1 MSELSRVTLV
11 IPKKLWEE
19 VKRVIPAGQR
29 SRLVVEAIEAEIR
42 RRQRLEQLHHLR
54 RFNDYMRDKYGEM
67 ASSVEDIEKMREER
81 DDEVAGMR

>member
-11 IPKKLWEE
+11 IPKKLWED
-19 VKRVIPAGQR
+19 VKRVVPAGQR

-42 RRQRLEQLHHLR
+42 RRQRLEHLHHLR
-54 RFNDYMRDKYGEM
+54 QFNDYMRGKYGEM
-67 ASSVEDIEKMREER
+67 ASSAEAITQVREER